1 MSRAAR
7 EAGDESSPRSRLRFP
22 GVRAPK
28 PLLSPETERGLT
40 ARQLEVLD
48 ELEGIVALGGL
59 ADLTMA
65 EIAAELNCS
74 LRTLY
79 GIAPSKEALVLAV
92 VDRRLRRIGR
102 AAIATLEA
110 SMSPLEALRAYLQ
123 ATSEAVQ
130 PSTEAFGRELA
141 GIVDAE
147 RLLDGHERYV
157 MAVTQSLLDRAVA
170 AAEIG
175 AVDTSALAHLLGGLG
190 REFARPEIA
199 KQVARPPKATADAL
213 VEIILRGLRRN

>member
-7 EAGDESSPRSRLRFP
+7 EAGDESTPRSRLRFP

-110 SMSPLEALRAYLQ
+110 SMSPLEALRAYRIKRARAAKVPPYVVASDRTLRDIVELRPTTMDELQ
-123 ATSEAVQ
+123 LVHGIGPAKAEKYGEGLLQVVRSEA
-130 PSTEAFGRELA
+130 
-141 GIVDAE
+141 
-147 RLLDGHERYV
+147 
-157 MAVTQSLLDRAVA
+157 
-170 AAEIG
+170 
-175 AVDTSALAHLLGGLG
+175 
-190 REFARPEIA
+190 
-199 KQVARPPKATADAL
+199 
-213 VEIILRGLRRN
+213 